1 MQFRFLV
8 VAVTLAFAS
17 NAWPGPIYWSAQG
30 CDPANSTVNP
40 VIDGNP
46 TDCVGYI
53 DREPGGAN
61 DSEAVLN
68 TTPIFDRFNPDTNS
82 ELFTG
87 FFGYDDWDFAQKR
100 RLVRKYKRLARHKTR
115 AWRYL
120 DELKAQNPKNHGG
133 SLTSDIDLGLAL
145 TDAGGGLW
153 DWAITDGAFGA
164 YENAIAVI
172 KQAQGFDSYLLGNHL
187 GAVSGSFFM
196 SDWGHFSIYVRG
208 DYYQVP
214 EPGTLSLLG
223 ACLIGLAWRTRTT

>member
-8 VAVTLAFAS
+8 VAVTLVFAS

-30 CDPANSTVNP
+30 CDSANLTVNP
-40 VIDGNP
+40 VTHGNP

-68 TTPIFDRFNPDTNS
+68 TTPIFDGFNPDTNS

-87 FFGYDDWDFAQKR
+87 FFGYDDWDFAQK
-100 RLVRKYKRLARHKTR
+100 
-115 AWRYL
+115 
-120 DELKAQNPKNHGG
+120 QNNGG

-153 DWAITDGAFGA
+153 EWAITGVAFGA

-172 KQAQGFDSYLLGNHL
+172 KQAQGFDSYLLGNNL
-187 GAVSGSFFM
+187 EAVSGGFFM

-208 DYYQVP
+208 NYHQIP
-214 EPGTLSLLG
+214 EPGTLSILG
-223 ACLIGLAWRTRTT
+223 ACLIGLAWRTRRT